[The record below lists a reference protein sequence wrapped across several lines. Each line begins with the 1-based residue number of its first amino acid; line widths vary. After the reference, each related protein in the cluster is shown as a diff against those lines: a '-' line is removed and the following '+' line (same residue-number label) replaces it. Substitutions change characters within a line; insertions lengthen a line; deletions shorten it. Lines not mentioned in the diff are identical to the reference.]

1 MESIYQTFL
10 GLTGI
15 GCFIGL
21 VIIILG
27 YFNYITIKNLLY
39 VEYYIKIMPII
50 FLLFII
56 SALLYVFE

>member
-21 VIIILG
+21 VFLILG
-27 YFNYITIKNLLY
+27 YFNYISIKNLVY
-39 VEYYIKIMPII
+39 VEYYIKIMPIVIILFLISFLVYI
-50 FLLFII
+50 F
-56 SALLYVFE
+56 A